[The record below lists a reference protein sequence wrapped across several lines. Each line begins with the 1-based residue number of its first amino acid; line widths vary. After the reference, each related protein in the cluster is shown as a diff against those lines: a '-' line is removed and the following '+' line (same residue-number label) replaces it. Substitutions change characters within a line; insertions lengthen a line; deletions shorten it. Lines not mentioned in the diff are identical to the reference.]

1 MWCGHFIQIW
11 KWGVTLVGF
20 VKVGFAVHPHCLVVG
35 AKRKERTGNGGTLRR
50 LKTFVSVTE
59 KKLYLNLS

>member
-1 MWCGHFIQIW
+1 M
-11 KWGVTLVGF
+11 TLVGF
-20 VKVGFAVHPHCLVVG
+20 VKAGIAVYPHHFVVG

>member
-1 MWCGHFIQIW
+1 M
-11 KWGVTLVGF
+11 TLVGF
-20 VKVGFAVHPHCLVVG
+20 VKVGFAVHPHRLVVG

>member
-1 MWCGHFIQIW
+1 M
-11 KWGVTLVGF
+11 TLVGF
-20 VKVGFAVHPHCLVVG
+20 VKVGFAVHPHRLVLG
-35 AKRKERTGNGGTLRR
+35 AKRKRTGNGGTLRR